1 MTTSQLFSSFLN
13 INCYSIF
20 KFLAYYFLTLI
31 SLRILRLKI
40 WKEKSIMIVLGSGG
54 HTGEILIM
62 LKKLKLDK
70 FSKVFFV
77 SSHNDLRSEGKAKE
91 VLNLD
96 ESQIKKNKNIKFL
109 KIYRSRN
116 VGQSF
121 LSSIFTSSYSMMQS
135 IFIILKTRPNLIV
148 TNGPGVAIPLVY
160 IGYILNKLLILS
172 EFKILFIESYC
183 RTKSLSLSGKLI
195 QPIADKFI
203 VLWKDLVSNKR
214 EYLGKIL

>member
-1 MTTSQLFSSFLN
+1 MTSQLFSSFFN

-54 HTGEILIM
+54 HTGELLIM

-77 SSHNDLRSEGKAKE
+77 SSHNDLRSEGKARE

-96 ESQIKKNKNIKFL
+96 ESQIKKNKNIIFL

-121 LSSIFTSSYSMMQS
+121 FSSIFTSSYSMMQS